1 MIKHR
6 LRRPSANDVH
16 GRTHWGHRVTVR
28 VRSATKDERQLA
40 LLWLAAAVSAI
51 VLRPLW
57 LAAAPHLRSCIFRSL
72 TGVPCPTCGTTRA
85 ATAFLQGHV
94 MTAFANSPLATLAG
108 LLFVVG
114 APIAVIWTTARWPVP
129 SLSNP
134 LPPWVRIAAVGLI
147 AANWLYLI
155 LRA

>member
-16 GRTHWGHRVTVR
+16 GRARWGHRVTVR

-51 VLRPLW
+51 ALRPLW